1 MRHGFYKSYEVNPK
15 VEIDKYCET
24 EDFVDPLEAHALR
37 ADGIVEDIKE
47 NAFYLF
53 QEDWNSFEWM
63 KKMTPPIGFVFL
75 INIEGGIRATQTEPH
90 MTTIAR
96 S

>member
-1 MRHGFYKSYEVNPK
+1 MQKRLLNLSFASSLRMRHGFYNSYEVNPK

-24 EDFVDPLEAHALR
+24 EDFVDPLEAHAPR

-53 QEDWNSFEWM
+53 QEDWEQLCVDEKNDPANRFRLSH
-63 KKMTPPIGFVFL
+63 KY
-75 INIEGGIRATQTEPH
+75 
-90 MTTIAR
+90 
-96 S
+96 

>member
-1 MRHGFYKSYEVNPK
+1 MRHGFYNSYEVNPK
-15 VEIDKYCET
+15 VEIGKYCET

-53 QEDWNSFEWM
+53 QEDWEQLCVDE
-63 KKMTPPIGFVFL
+63 KTTPPIGFVFL
-75 INIEGGIRATQTEPH
+75 IKIEGGIRATQTEPH